1 MRVTEAEDTKFKTRI
16 CVRDRSEPVQFRFC
30 WDIYDVA
37 GMSIRTSAGMASQYP
52 RENAETVRGT

>member
-1 MRVTEAEDTKFKTRI
+1 M
-16 CVRDRSEPVQFRFC
+16 CGDRSEPVQFRFC

-52 RENAETVRGT
+52 RENAETDRGT